1 MLVNSLGCLIAIVG
15 AATHL
20 RAAEPI
26 MQANHVLIGR
36 VTAADGAD
44 GVGYATVWLP
54 RLERGVSCDETGAFV
69 LSGLPSGAC
78 ELQVRRIG
86 FQDAILQLNIGE
98 RDTTRVTIE
107 LRPAGFQTDE
117 VVVSASLTPTS
128 APDDAVLRLE
138 GAALRDRLGITMAQT
153 LRDEP
158 GIAEQS
164 MGPAPARPVL
174 RGLGG
179 DRLLLL
185 EDGAGTGDLSASSAD
200 HAVAIEPLH
209 AANIEVIRGPR
220 ALLYASQALGGV
232 VNVQREK
239 IPRST
244 PAAIGGELTLQG
256 ESVNSGASTAARLQ
270 GPLGPVALRA
280 DFSLR
285 SAGDIRTPLGEL
297 VNTQIQTSARSFGA
311 AINGERG
318 SIGAAVNSYH
328 SEYGIPPDPEAG
340 HPGGAS
346 IELDR
351 YGIEAR
357 ADWQP
362 ASNLINVLRAD
373 VSMQSYEHVEFEA
386 SGAAAVLFRRN
397 SLQSGLQLLAADG
410 EVLRGGTFGL
420 EYTRSDRRYDGLVA
434 TSDAIEQGV
443 AATMVQALHL
453 SDVTLQAAL
462 RADVHQIDPEEAKP
476 SRTVGNIRSRTF
488 SGISAALE
496 ARTRPIAD
504 LSFHA
509 GVMTSFRPPTGE
521 ELFSEGPHLAA
532 YSFEVGNADLEAE
545 RGLGLEV
552 GLEFRRERVHAG
564 VTAFRNSF
572 SGYIYPRNTGE
583 RSTRRG
589 DLYLYQFSGED
600 AVMTGAEV
608 QAGVMAGR
616 SWRFSANLAFVT
628 GELSAG
634 GNLPMIPPATLH
646 LEAGRQIGDGEAG
659 IRLSAA
665 AAQRETGEFESPTA
679 GYVVVDAFAGWN
691 ATWLGALHAVN
702 INVSNLLDHEY
713 RRHLNRVR
721 HVMPEPGRSLRFLY
735 RLYL

>member
-1 MLVNSLGCLIAIVG
+1 
-15 AATHL
+15 
-20 RAAEPI
+20 
-26 MQANHVLIGR
+26 MQARHVLIGR
-36 VTAADGAD
+36 VTASDGGD
-44 GVGYATVWLP
+44 GVGFATVWLP
-54 RLERGVSCDETGAFV
+54 RLERGVSCDENGEFV
-69 LSGLPSGAC
+69 LDGLPSGVC
-78 ELQVRRIG
+78 ELHVRRIG
-86 FQDAILQLNIGE
+86 FHDAQLQLNIGE
-98 RDTTRVTIE
+98 RDTIRVSIE

-117 VVVSASLTPTS
+117 LVVSAEKSTSS

-185 EDGAGTGDLSASSAD
+185 EDGTGTGDLSASSAD

-209 AANIEVIRGPR
+209 AVNVEVIRGPR

-244 PAAIGGELTLQG
+244 PAAIGGELTVQG
-256 ESVNSGASTAARLQ
+256 ESVNAGASAAARLQ
-270 GPLGPVALRA
+270 GPAGPFALRG

-285 SAGDIRTPLGEL
+285 SARDIGTPLGVL
-297 VNTQIQTSARSFGA
+297 DNTQIDTRAGSFGA
-311 AINGERG
+311 ALHGSRG
-318 SIGAAVNSYH
+318 SAGAAVNLYH

-340 HPGGAS
+340 HPGGAT

-351 YGIEAR
+351 YGLEAR

-362 ASNLINVLRAD
+362 STDLINVLRAD
-373 VSMQSYEHVEFEA
+373 VSMQSYEHFEFEA
-386 SGAAAVLFRRN
+386 SGAAAVLFQRR
-397 SLQSGLQLLAADG
+397 SLQSGLQMLTADG
-410 EVLRGGTFGL
+410 EYLRGGTFGL
-420 EYTRSDRRYDGLVA
+420 EYTRSDRRYDGLVS

-443 AATMVQALHL
+443 AVTAVQALHL
-453 SDVTLQAAL
+453 SALTLQAAL
-462 RADVHQIDPEEAKP
+462 RADLHVIDPAEEKI
-476 SRTVGNIRSRTF
+476 SRTVGSIRKRTF
-488 SGISAALE
+488 SGVSAALE
-496 ARTRPIAD
+496 ARTKPIAG

-509 GVMTSFRPPTGE
+509 AAMSSFRPPTGE

-532 YSFEVGNADLEAE
+532 YSFEVGNADLQAE
-545 RGLGLEV
+545 RGLGLEA
-552 GLEFRRERVHAG
+552 GLAFRSEHVHAG
-564 VTAFRNSF
+564 LTAFRNSF
-572 SGYIYPRNTGE
+572 TGYIYPRNTGE

-589 DLYLYQFSGED
+589 DLYLYQFTGAD
-600 AVMTGAEV
+600 AVMTGAEL
-608 QAGVMAGR
+608 QAGLMIDEVWHFA
-616 SWRFSANLAFVT
+616 ANLAFVN
-628 GELSAG
+628 GELTDG
-634 GNLPMIPPATLH
+634 GYLPMIPPASLH
-646 LEAGRQIGDGEAG
+646 FEAARQLGRGEFG
-659 IRLSAA
+659 LRLTAA
-665 AAQRETGEFESPTA
+665 AEQNRTGEFETPTA
-679 GYVVVDAFAGWN
+679 GYVVVDFFSGWN
-691 ATWLGALHAVN
+691 FSWMGALHAVN
-702 INVSNLLDHEY
+702 INVSNLLDREY